1 MTVTYSVSVG
11 SADGSSVHVALGSFD
26 ASVPVGV
33 EPSVGVG
40 TSLDKSVEVGTSLD
54 ESVEVGT
61 SLDESVEDVASGIG
75 EKVPLTVALN
85 GAAVTLK
92 LTSSCG
98 SPPACSIAA
107 RAVEG
112 SVHVTRTVEL
122 EIELEVEVE
131 VELSLDTGKARQVA
145 LPVQGVISQ
154 LPSPEQVAVL
164 LLMHPT

>member
-98 SPPACSIAA
+98 APPACSIAA

-122 EIELEVEVE
+122 ELELEVE

>member
-33 EPSVGVG
+33 EPSVG
-40 TSLDKSVEVGTSLD
+40 VGTSLD

-98 SPPACSIAA
+98 APPACSIAA

-122 EIELEVEVE
+122 ELEVEVE

-154 LPSPEQVAVL
+154 LPSPEHEAVL

>member
-33 EPSVGVG
+33 EPSVG
-40 TSLDKSVEVGTSLD
+40 VGTSLD

-98 SPPACSIAA
+98 APPACSIAA

-122 EIELEVEVE
+122 EIELEVE

>member
-54 ESVEVGT
+54 ESVE
-61 SLDESVEDVASGIG
+61 DVASGIG

-98 SPPACSIAA
+98 APPACSIAA

-122 EIELEVEVE
+122 ELEVEVE

>member
-40 TSLDKSVEVGTSLD
+40 TSLDKSVEIGTSLD

-98 SPPACSIAA
+98 APPACSIAA

-122 EIELEVEVE
+122 EIELEVE

>member
-98 SPPACSIAA
+98 APPACSIAA

-122 EIELEVEVE
+122 EIELEVE

>member
-122 EIELEVEVE
+122 ELELEVE